1 MHKSINNLIEIKSKL
16 KTISKKKHS
25 LPNIIAVSKT
35 FPIDKIF
42 PLIEYGHIHF
52 GENKIQEA
60 NYKWPKIKEKYP
72 NIKLHMLGK
81 VQSNKVKFLLPL
93 FDYIHSLDNLK
104 LAKLISNMQVKYK
117 FKPKIFIQVNV
128 GNESQKSGIAEN
140 ELEYFYKKCTL
151 DLNLDIIGLMCIPPV
166 DGNTKNFFLLLK
178 NCSDKLGLENLS
190 MGMSHDYL
198 EAAMCGSTFIRIG
211 TAIFGTR
218 N

>member
-60 NYKWPKIKEKYP
+60 NYKWSKIKEEYP

-140 ELEYFYKKCTL
+140 ELEYFYKKCTI